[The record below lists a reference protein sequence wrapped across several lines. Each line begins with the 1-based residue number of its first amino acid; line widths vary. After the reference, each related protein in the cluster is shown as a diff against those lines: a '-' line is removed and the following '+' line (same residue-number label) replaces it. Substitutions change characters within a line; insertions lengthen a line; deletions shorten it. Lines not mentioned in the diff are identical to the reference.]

1 MKVGVIT
8 LMTALLFAWPA
19 LAGTDP
25 CQGPDWDSDGVAD
38 VCDTCSE
45 VANPLQFDGD
55 QDGYGDACD
64 GDYLASRNWVCDGGD
79 FGNFAKVFGTTVPP
93 TNCEYDHAQNLA
105 VDGGD
110 FGAFATLFGKASGP
124 SCQAAPGGTR
134 GIPCPAPGPVCS
146 P

>member
-1 MKVGVIT
+1 MKIAGIA
-8 LMTALLFAWPA
+8 LATAVLFALPA
-19 LAGTDP
+19 SAGSEVP
-25 CQGPDWDSDGVAD
+25 VGPDWDSDGTVD
-38 VCDTCSE
+38 VVDNCSE
-45 VANPLQFDGD
+45 VYNQQQYDGD

-93 TNCEYDHAQNLA
+93 TSCEYDHAQNNA

-124 SCQAAPGGTR
+124 SCQAAPGGSR
-134 GIPCPAPGPVCS
+134 GIPCPSPGVLCP
-146 P
+146 